1 MSKSQ
6 GVAVRAVHATID
18 KASMVWKRVQAAL
31 LLSLL
36 SVLGINHALAQTPT
50 QPPAASATSASG
62 WPNKPIKFI
71 VPFPPG
77 GGADAMARVIAT
89 ELSRTLGQQLVI
101 ENRGGG
107 GGTIGVAAGMKAAPD
122 GYTVFLGATGALAI
136 SPTLMPN
143 LSYDPTRDMAPISK
157 LAISPLVLTVPLN
170 SPIKTLADFLAAG
183 RQKPSALSYGTA
195 GNGTAHHLG
204 GELLKQMSSIEMTH
218 VPYKGSGPASV
229 DVLAGQIPAAIIDTT
244 AALPHV
250 RAGKLRAIGSLGERR
265 TSLAPDIPTLA
276 EQGLPGYD
284 AGGWFVLGAPAGT
297 PMEIIRRINAA
308 TVAALAQ
315 PEVRERTIASGN
327 EPISSTP
334 EELGSFI
341 RNELAKNARVIKAAG
356 IKAE

>member
-1 MSKSQ
+1 MSRSQ
-6 GVAVRAVHATID
+6 GVVARVVHA
-18 KASMVWKRVQAAL
+18 AAVAAQCAAQFVGLLVAL
-31 LLSLL
+31 LPAVVITDS
-36 SVLGINHALAQTPT
+36 LAQSPSAAAVAA
-50 QPPAASATSASG
+50 AASAG

-89 ELSRTLGQQLVI
+89 ELSRTLGQQFVI

-136 SPTLMPN
+136 SPTLVPN
-143 LSYDPTRDMAPISK
+143 LPYDPTRDMAPISK

-204 GELLKQMSSIEMTH
+204 GELLKQMSGIDMTH

-250 RAGKLRAIGSLGERR
+250 RAGKLRAIGSMGERR

-297 PMEIIRRINAA
+297 PLEIIRRINAA

-334 EELGSFI
+334 EELGAFI

-356 IKAE
+356 IKAD